1 MTKADAM
8 IARYL
13 ALNGWPAPPA
23 DRATQA
29 KPVATQAKPEIRQ
42 TAIAAN
48 RLPGRFAWHGVNV
61 RFKDAR

>member
-23 DRATQA
+23 DR
-29 KPVATQAKPEIRQ
+29 ATQAKPEIRQ